1 MQVLLILVFVGV
13 LVFFISKSIAA
24 KQTEQSRVESK
35 DSSNHSDSCEEQVE
49 SITIPDGTTE
59 IKNGEFRNFRKLKSI
74 TIPNSVTS
82 IGESA
87 FEDCSSLTNITIP
100 NSVTSIG
107 ESAFEGCS
115 SLKSFNGK
123 FASEDGRCLIK
134 DGELIAFAP
143 AGLTSYTIPNS
154 VKSIGDSAFRY
165 CRSLTSIAIPN
176 SVTEIGGDA
185 FGGCSSLKSITI
197 GNSVTSIG
205 VEAFYNCS
213 SLTSITIPD
222 SVTEIGGGAFHGC
235 SSLTS
240 ITIGNGVKSIGNFAF
255 RNCSSLTNIA
265 IPDSLIKMEDGEFK
279 KIGYGIFNGCT
290 NLKSFND
297 NFASKKGRLLFIS
310 EDGRC
315 LIAIGGDLIAFAPA
329 GLTEYTIPDGI
340 ARIKQYAFYGCKEL
354 TNIVI
359 PNSVYDIGFDAF
371 KECSRLKSFSGDL
384 ASKDGRCI
392 IKNGELLAFIPL
404 GLTRYTI
411 PDSVTHIEMSVF
423 KFCDC
428 LTDITIPEG
437 VKRIG
442 REAFSDCKNLKSI
455 TIPTSVEK
463 IGAFAFYGCSSL
475 TSINIPKGTNVH
487 GDAFAG
493 CPLDA
498 EITKY

>member
-59 IKNGEFRNFRKLKSI
+59 IKNGQFRNFRKLKSI
-74 TIPNSVTS
+74 TIPNSVT
-82 IGESA
+82 E
-87 FEDCSSLTNITIP
+87 
-100 NSVTSIG
+100 
-107 ESAFEGCS
+107 
-115 SLKSFNGK
+115 
-123 FASEDGRCLIK
+123 
-134 DGELIAFAP
+134 
-143 AGLTSYTIPNS
+143 
-154 VKSIGDSAFRY
+154 IGDY
-165 CRSLTSIAIPN
+165 
-176 SVTEIGGDA
+176 A

-213 SLTSITIPD
+213 SLTNITIPD

-240 ITIGNGVKSIGNFAF
+240 ITIGNGVKNIGNFAF

-315 LIAIGGDLIAFAPA
+315 LIRIGGNIIAFAPA

-340 ARIKQYAFYGCKEL
+340 ARIEQYAFYGCKEL

-411 PDSVTHIEMSVF
+411 PDSVTHIEMPVF
-423 KFCDC
+423 RFCDC

-442 REAFSDCKNLKSI
+442 REAFFCCKNLKSI

-463 IGAFAFYGCSSL
+463 IGAHAFSDCSSL
-475 TSINIPKGTNVH
+475 TSITIPNSVTSI
-487 GDAFAG
+487 GDYAFAG
-493 CPLDA
+493 CSNLTSITIPKHTNVHEDAFIGCHLDI